1 MQGKK
6 RLQKEIAQ
14 LLRSPPDG
22 VVCYPVGDSV
32 AELEAKVQPME
43 NTPYSL
49 GVFKLA
55 ITCGDHYP
63 NEPPSVRFVTP
74 VYHPNIDSEGRIC
87 LNLLKMPPK
96 GCWAPSFSLAAV
108 LRGIQ
113 FLLAQPNPDDPLMT
127 DITDEYRTDYSR
139 FAQKAADW
147 TRRYAMADST
157 SGGGGGS
164 EGVVAAAA
172 EKPPIVEQQQAK
184 EATPKREQDEESTVV
199 AHIVCEI
206 PVKKLKLF

>member
-1 MQGKK
+1 MQAKK

-14 LLRSPPDG
+14 LLRDPPDG

-32 AELEAKVQPME
+32 TELEAKVQPME
-43 NTPYSL
+43 NTPYSQ

-55 ITCGDHYP
+55 IACGDHYP

-113 FLLAQPNPDDPLMT
+113 ILLAQPNPDDPLMT

-139 FAQKAADW
+139 FVQKATEW
-147 TRRYAMADST
+147 TRRYAMADSAAAAAGD
-157 SGGGGGS
+157 S
-164 EGVVAAAA
+164 AAAA
-172 EKPPIVEQQQAK
+172 EQARAEDKKEKEQQRKAPEK
-184 EATPKREQDEESTVV
+184 RSELPPEAVQIARDI
-199 AHIVCEI
+199 A
-206 PVKKLKLF
+206 VKKLKLF